1 MTAIGGGLIRA
12 AERSFLRQGEGYYGG
27 RTAGPPESG
36 VGPALGDLAS
46 DG

>member
-1 MTAIGGGLIRA
+1 MTAIGGSLIQA

-27 RTAGPPESG
+27 RTAGA
-36 VGPALGDLAS
+36 GPALDDLAS